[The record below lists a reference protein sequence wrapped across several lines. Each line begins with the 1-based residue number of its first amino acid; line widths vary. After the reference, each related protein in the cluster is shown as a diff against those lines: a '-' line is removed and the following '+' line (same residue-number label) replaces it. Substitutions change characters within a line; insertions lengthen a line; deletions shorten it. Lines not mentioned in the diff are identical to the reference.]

1 MSKKKKLIEESFN
14 KMKTIVESRLN
25 EAPAAQPAAPAAAP
39 AQGQQPAAQPAQG
52 QQPAAN
58 PQDQQKAQQLAKA
71 TDAEMDKAMKMAVG
85 NIGDILSKFAST
97 QGDKDGE
104 LDAPG
109 NEKQA
114 AAQPAQGQPAQGQ
127 KQVME
132 SEDSACLVIN
142 EKMLDEELRKM
153 NEDVQN
159 EAVGAIAG
167 GLALSAP
174 KLTQWIGKGVGAIG
188 KKVDSKRLGTWGQKL
203 EKFGHKWHHAYID
216 LIAKGVAVVMPKAA
230 NGQKPNYKDPQVQK
244 IANVVF
250 ISLVAAMGANA
261 AAGAAHAAQTG
272 QTAVA
277 AVEGG
282 LAGVKGFESSEAVL
296 KGIAPLLKSMGI
308 G

>member
-1 MSKKKKLIEESFN
+1 MSNKKKLIEESFN

-25 EAPAAQPAAPAAAP
+25 EAPAAQPAAAP
-39 AQGQQPAAQPAQG
+39 AQGQQPAAQAAAPTQG

-109 NEKQA
+109 DEKQA
-114 AAQPAQGQPAQGQ
+114 PAQPAQGQQAAQPAQGQQ
-127 KQVME
+127 QVME

-142 EKMLDEELRKM
+142 ETLMEQQLDEAGL
-153 NEDVQN
+153 
-159 EAVGAIAG
+159 AIAG

-216 LIAKGVAVVMPKAA
+216 VIAKGVAMVMPKDA

-250 ISLVAAMGANA
+250 ISIVASMGAYA
-261 AAGAAHAAQTG
+261 ASGAASAAQAG
-272 QTAVA
+272 ETAVA